1 VRVSWFAFLFSIV
14 VADVSEV
21 FAQNYSLY
29 DGYFLN
35 PYIYN
40 PAAAASSRAQV
51 FAGYRKQWFGISGAP
66 TVFTLTGSTL
76 LDGSRA
82 GVGVKVSSISRGFL
96 NTTDASI
103 SYAYGVLLNK
113 ASKLFFGLSGG
124 LLSNSVNLTD
134 VTNVSDPALGTLS
147 SGLIPSASF
156 GMLLTSGSG
165 LNVGLTLPKLITDQ
179 QLNSKYSFSYFDNAI
194 VTASFSK
201 WDPNPKVV
209 KKGKG
214 KVMGKAKKSVNI
226 PLELFSIYRYSAYGS
241 SIEATAKYNF
251 NQYIWISAGYRQYQ
265 GLIPGIGINAN
276 DFSFSYFYEPGIG
289 GDMPLKTHD
298 ILLSLRFGKVN
309 KFREKPLP
317 TPVNKTLPPQT
328 KAIVKKPETT
338 KPIATTKPVETKPVV
353 TKPVETKQQPTVTQ
367 PIKQGTITKTT
378 TVTPRKDSVA
388 VQHRPR
394 LGRTQIDTSSVSRE
408 HAEERRQLDE
418 HLAEHADGKHDDA
431 HNQPVNERHDFVK
444 RGTHHEELDAAT
456 YVIGGAFKSRANAEH
471 YSKTLN
477 SMGYKAD
484 FGHLSIRSI
493 WYVFIAQEDSI
504 DEAKKER
511 ERLRKNKIFSQV
523 WLLTVQE

>member
-1 VRVSWFAFLFSIV
+1 MRVSWFAFLLFLL

-29 DGYFLN
+29 DGYFIN

-51 FAGYRKQWFGISGAP
+51 FAGYRKQWFGIAGAP

-76 LDGSRA
+76 IDGSRA

-96 NTTDASI
+96 NSTDASL
-103 SYAYGVLLNK
+103 SYAYGVPLNK
-113 ASKLFFGLSGG
+113 ASKLFFGLSAGA
-124 LLSNSVNLTD
+124 LSNSVNLTD
-134 VTNVSDPALGTLS
+134 VSNASDPALGTLTS
-147 SGLIPSASF
+147 SIIPSASF
-156 GMLLTSGSG
+156 GMLLTSGTG
-165 LNVGLTLPKLITDQ
+165 LNVGVTLPKLITDQ

-194 VTASFSK
+194 FTASYSK
-201 WDPNPKVV
+201 WDPNPKTI

-214 KVMGKAKKSVNI
+214 KAIGKAKKSTNI
-226 PLELFSIYRYSAYGS
+226 PVELFTIYRYSSYGS
-241 SIEATAKYNF
+241 TIEATAKYNF
-251 NQYIWISAGYRQYQ
+251 NQYIWISAGYRQYA

-289 GDMPLKTHD
+289 GEMPLKTHD
-298 ILLSLRFGKVN
+298 VLLSLRFGKVN
-309 KFREKPLP
+309 KFRDKPH
-317 TPVNKTLPPQT
+317 PVPVSKTIPPQT
-328 KAIVKKPETT
+328 KAVT
-338 KPIATTKPVETKPVV
+338 KQPETKPVV
-353 TKPVETKQQPTVTQ
+353 TKPETKPANTKPVVTPQTKVTQ
-367 PIKQGTITKTT
+367 PANQGVATKKPETT
-378 TVTPRKDSVA
+378 PKKDSA
-388 VQHRPR
+388 VVRHQPR
-394 LGRTQIDTSSVSRE
+394 LGRSQVDTSLVSRE

-418 HLAEHADGKHDDA
+418 HLAAHADGKHDDP

-456 YVIGGAFKSRANAEH
+456 YVIGGAFKSRINAEH
-471 YSKTLN
+471 YSTTLN

-484 FGHLSIRSI
+484 FGHLSIRNI